1 MTSFQRE
8 LNPILS
14 RKGAHITTNLGQ
26 FVDFSSNDILGIATH
41 ATLLDQFN
49 NIRFKQFG
57 STGSRL
63 LTGDYPVFHHFEN
76 QLADWLGIGRVFL
89 FNTGYQLNAG
99 VLSAILTASDI
110 IFMDKQCHA
119 SLINGALA
127 SKAKVVRYHHQNI
140 THLKAMIAKYRGQY
154 ENAILV
160 TESIFSMNGRHT
172 DITEL
177 ITIKHQFNM
186 LLYIDEAHAMGIYGR
201 NGCGRCEDV
210 MGDIDFIVGT
220 FGKSFGGFGSFLG
233 CRNSSAPLILNQ
245 CRSFIYTTSL
255 PLPVVSWNQLAFSY
269 IQENP
274 KARRYVLEL
283 AAYFRDQLSALH
295 IPFTG
300 DGHII
305 AVRTDSTE
313 RTLALS
319 KLLAAVH
326 CYVLPILPPTVPIR
340 ECCVRLSITA
350 THQQEHIDRVITALS
365 GYFNP

>member
-1 MTSFQRE
+1 MSSFRRE
-8 LNPILS
+8 LKPILS

-26 FVDFSSNDILGIATH
+26 FVDFSSNDILGIATNEV
-41 ATLLDQFN
+41 LLDEFN
-49 NIRFKQFG
+49 NLKFNQFG

-63 LTGDYPVFHHFEN
+63 LTGDYCVFHDFEN
-76 QLADWLGIGRVFL
+76 QLVEWLGIGCVFL

-127 SKAKVVRYHHQNI
+127 SKAKVVRYHHQNM
-140 THLKAMIAKYRGQY
+140 THLKQMIVKYRGQY
-154 ENAILV
+154 ENAMLV

-172 DITEL
+172 DIDEL
-177 ITIKHQFNM
+177 IAMKHQFN
-186 LLYIDEAHAMGIYGR
+186 LSLYIDEAHAIGVYGP

-210 MGDIDFIVGT
+210 MGDIDFLVGT
-220 FGKSFGGFGSFLG
+220 FGKAFGGFGSFLG
-233 CRNSSAPLILNQ
+233 CRHPSAPIILNQ

-255 PLPVVSWNQLAFSY
+255 PLPVVSWNQLSLSY
-269 IQENP
+269 IQNNP
-274 KARRYVLEL
+274 NMRRYVLEL
-283 AAYFRDQLSALH
+283 ARYFRDQLSHLN

-313 RTLALS
+313 RTMALS
-319 KLLAAVH
+319 KLLALAH

-340 ECCVRLSITA
+340 QCCVRISITA
-350 THQQEHIDRVITALS
+350 MHQKADIDRVITAVS